1 MITQFLNLIFEIC
14 HRRHE
19 NSVEI
24 EIKLYEAYNIISSP
38 NSSQN
43 KGTLNP
49 TNKKYLSIMN
59 KMPYNIHLCFVFFD
73 WYA

>member
-1 MITQFLNLIFEIC
+1 MITQFWKLIFEIC
-14 HRRHE
+14 HSRHE

-24 EIKLYEAYNIISSP
+24 EIKLYEAYNIIYSL

-49 TNKKYLSIMN
+49 TNKKKL
-59 KMPYNIHLCFVFFD
+59 
-73 WYA
+73 